1 MSPTIESMHSFFL
14 RTNVIFQR
22 LILLICL
29 SLSLVACGPS
39 SEVREF
45 AGQQQGTTYHIKVVI
60 DPSKTSERGLRDR
73 IDEIFARVDLA
84 VSNYRDD
91 SELSRFN
98 HQKTTNW
105 VPVSAELAYLTSLA
119 REVSDKTKG
128 CFDLTIKPLFDL
140 WGFSKTGP
148 QKVPPDSE
156 IRRVLKHIGM
166 GRIEVDLPGR
176 RMRKLDPEIQL
187 DLSSI
192 GQGYTVG
199 EIATALEQLGVVNYL
214 VEIGGEL
221 KVRGRKPDGSHWRVA
236 VEKPSPFSKEI
247 QSLID
252 VRQIQG
258 TAIMTAGTYRHYFE
272 QEGQVYSHIMDPRSG
287 RPVTH
292 NLLSVTILHEDP
304 TLADLWDTALLCVGE
319 EEALK
324 IAQNEN
330 LKVLMISDHE
340 HRLLETMSPAFVK
353 EKDASS
359 EQGISLSYP
368 GSAN

>member
-1 MSPTIESMHSFFL
+1 MSAHVPL
-14 RTNVIFQR
+14 QR
-22 LILLICL
+22 LTPGWLIPWICL
-29 SLSLVACGPS
+29 FLTACGS
-39 SEVREF
+39 SNEIREF
-45 AGQQQGTTYHIKVVI
+45 AGQQQGTTYHIKVVM
-60 DPSKTSERGLRDR
+60 DPSKTSENTLRER

-84 VSNYRDD
+84 ISNYRDD

-98 HQKTTNW
+98 HQKSTDW
-105 VPVSAELAYLTSLA
+105 VQVSPELAYLTSLA
-119 REVSDKTKG
+119 REVSDKTRG

-156 IRRVLKHIGM
+156 IHRVMKHIGM
-166 GRIEVDLPGR
+166 GRIEVDLSGL
-176 RMRKLDPEIQL
+176 RMRKRDPEIQV

-199 EIATALEQLGVVNYL
+199 EIAKALEEMGVADYL

-247 QSLID
+247 QNLID
-252 VRQIQG
+252 VRQIEG

-319 EEALK
+319 EEALR
-324 IAQNEN
+324 IATEEN
-330 LKVLMISDHE
+330 LKVLLISDHE
-340 HRLLETMSPAFVK
+340 HQLIETLSAAFLR
-353 EKDASS
+353 EKDIN
-359 EQGISLSYP
+359 ENQGIGLSYP
-368 GSAN
+368 AGQN

>member
-1 MSPTIESMHSFFL
+1 MLPLPPSLRRLLLCCLFLIE
-14 RTNVIFQR
+14 
-22 LILLICL
+22 LLI
-29 SLSLVACGPS
+29 SGCGPS
-39 SEVREF
+39 TEIQEYS
-45 AGQQQGTTYHIKVVI
+45 GQQQGTTYHIKVVL
-60 DPSKTSERGLRDR
+60 DPSKTSKDALRER
-73 IDEIFARVDLA
+73 IDAIFARVDLA

-98 HQKTTNW
+98 HQKTTEW

-119 REVSDKTKG
+119 REVSDKTRG

-140 WGFSKTGP
+140 WGFSKAGP
-148 QKVPPDSE
+148 QKVPPETE
-156 IRRVLKHIGM
+156 IRKVIRHIGM
-166 GRIEVDLPGR
+166 ARIEVDRPGL
-176 RMRKLDPEIQL
+176 RMRKRDPEVQL

-199 EIATALEQLGVVNYL
+199 EIATDLEQQGIVDYL

-252 VRQIQG
+252 VREIRG

-319 EEALK
+319 AEALK
-324 IAQNEN
+324 IAKEED
-330 LKVLMISDHE
+330 LKVLLISDHD
-340 HRLLETMSPAFVK
+340 HQLIETMSPAFIK
-353 EKDASS
+353 ERDATSD
-359 EQGISLSYP
+359 QGIGLTYP
-368 GSAN
+368 AKQN

>member
-1 MSPTIESMHSFFL
+1 MTFL
-14 RTNVIFQR
+14 GHLKTAPLRW
-22 LILLICL
+22 LILPISFYLAGCE
-29 SLSLVACGPS
+29 PS
-39 SEVREF
+39 NEIREF
-45 AGQQQGTTYHIKVVI
+45 AGEQQGTTYHIKVVI
-60 DPSKTSERGLRDR
+60 DPSKTSESALSER
-73 IDEIFARVDLA
+73 IDDIFARVDLA

-98 HQKTTNW
+98 HQKSTDW

-119 REVSDKTKG
+119 RSVSDKTRG

-148 QKVPPDSE
+148 QKVPPDE
-156 IRRVLKHIGM
+156 DIRRVMKHIGM
-166 GRIEVDLPGR
+166 ARIEVDLSGL
-176 RMRKLDPEIQL
+176 RMRKRDPQIQL

-199 EIATALEQLGVVNYL
+199 EIANALEQLGVVDYL

-252 VRQIQG
+252 VRQIEG

-324 IAQNEN
+324 IAKEEN
-330 LKVLMISDHE
+330 LKVLLIADHQ
-340 HRLLETMSPAFVK
+340 HQLVETMSPAFLM
-353 EKDASS
+353 ERDANA
-359 EQGISLSYP
+359 EEGIGLSYP
-368 GSAN
+368 AGQN

>member
-1 MSPTIESMHSFFL
+1 MPTAAYSMLFLSPMYRSCL
-14 RTNVIFQR
+14 QW
-22 LILLICL
+22 LIL
-29 SLSLVACGPS
+29 SLGLTLTGCGPS
-39 SEVREF
+39 SDIKEF
-45 AGQQQGTTYHIKVVI
+45 AGQQQGTTYHVKVVI
-60 DPSKTSERGLRDR
+60 DPSKISERSLQEL
-73 IDEIFARVDLA
+73 IDAIFNRVDLA

-98 HQKTTNW
+98 HQKTTDW
-105 VPVSAELAYLTSLA
+105 VSVSAELAYLTSLA
-119 REVSDKTKG
+119 QEVSDKTHG

-140 WGFSKTGP
+140 WGFSKAGP
-148 QKVPPDSE
+148 QKVPPEAE
-156 IRRVLKHIGM
+156 IRRVMKHVGM
-166 GRIEVDLPGR
+166 EKIEVDRSGR
-176 RMRKLDPEIQL
+176 RMRKRDPEIQL

-199 EIATALEQLGVVNYL
+199 VIATALEQQGLIDYL

-252 VRQIQG
+252 VRETQG

-304 TLADLWDTALLCVGE
+304 PLADLWDTALLCVGE
-319 EEALK
+319 DEALK
-324 IAQNEN
+324 VAQEEG
-330 LKVLMISDHE
+330 LKVLLISDHE
-340 HRLLETMSPAFVK
+340 HQLVETMSPAFLK
-353 EKDASS
+353 EKDAPSDLGI
-359 EQGISLSYP
+359 GISYP
-368 GSAN
+368 EKQN

>member
-1 MSPTIESMHSFFL
+1 MSFLGYANHWFF
-14 RTNVIFQR
+14 RC
-22 LILLICL
+22 LILSICL
-29 SLSLVACGPS
+29 TLTGCGPS
-39 SEVREF
+39 NEVEEF
-45 AGQQQGTTYHIKVVI
+45 VGQQQGTTYHIKVVI
-60 DPSKTSERGLRDR
+60 DPSKISETSIREL
-73 IDEIFARVDLA
+73 IDGIFARIDLA

-98 HQKTTNW
+98 HQKTTDW
-105 VPVSAELAYLTSLA
+105 IPVSAELAYLTSLA
-119 REVSDKTKG
+119 REVSDKTRG

-140 WGFSKTGP
+140 WGFSKSGP
-148 QKVPPDSE
+148 QKVPPNAE
-156 IRRVLKHIGM
+156 IRRVMKHIGM
-166 GRIEVDLPGR
+166 GRIEVDRSGL
-176 RMRKLDPEIQL
+176 RMRKRDPEIQL

-199 EIATALEQLGVVNYL
+199 EIASALEQLGVVDYL

-319 EEALK
+319 DEALK
-324 IAQNEN
+324 IAKEEN
-330 LKVLMISDHE
+330 LKVLLISDHA
-340 HRLLETMSPAFVK
+340 HQLVETMSPAFLK
-353 EKDASS
+353 EKDAAA
-359 EQGISLSYP
+359 EQGIGLSYP
-368 GSAN
+368 AKQN

>member
-1 MSPTIESMHSFFL
+1 MPALMT
-14 RTNVIFQR
+14 VQR
-22 LILLICL
+22 LLPRWVLLLFIAFFV
-29 SLSLVACGPS
+29 SGCGPS
-39 SEVREF
+39 TEIQEF
-45 AGQQQGTTYHIKVVI
+45 SGQQQGTTYHIKVVVDPTKVPKSQLSALI
-60 DPSKTSERGLRDR
+60 DA
-73 IDEIFARVDLA
+73 IFARVDLA

-91 SELSRFN
+91 SELTRFN
-98 HQKTTNW
+98 HQKSTDW
-105 VPVSAELAYLTSLA
+105 IPVSRELAYLTSLA
-119 REVSDKTKG
+119 RSVSEKTHG

-148 QKVPPDSE
+148 QKVPPE
-156 IRRVLKHIGM
+156 AQIRSAMKHIGM
-166 GRIEVDLPGR
+166 GRIEVDLPGL
-176 RMRKLDPEIQL
+176 RMQKRDPEIQL

-199 EIATALEQLGVVNYL
+199 EIANALEQQGVVDYL
-214 VEIGGEL
+214 VEIGGEI

-236 VEKPSPFSKEI
+236 VEKPSPFSQEV

-252 VRQIQG
+252 VREMKG

-319 EEALK
+319 QEALR
-324 IAQNEN
+324 IAEQEG
-330 LKVLMISDHE
+330 LKVLLISDHDHQLVE
-340 HRLLETMSPAFVK
+340 NMSGAFLK
-353 EKDASS
+353 DKDAAQD
-359 EQGISLSYP
+359 QGIGLTYP
-368 GSAN
+368 AKQN

>member
-1 MSPTIESMHSFFL
+1 MLFYEPL
-14 RTNVIFQR
+14 RPC
-22 LILLICL
+22 LHLLIISICL
-29 SLSLVACGPS
+29 ALSGCEPT

-45 AGQQQGTTYHIKVVI
+45 SGQQQGTTYHIKVVI
-60 DPSKTSERGLRDR
+60 DPAKTSEKTILAL
-73 IDEIFARVDLA
+73 IEAIFARVDLA

-98 HQKTTNW
+98 HQKSTAW

-119 REVSDKTKG
+119 REVSDKTQG

-140 WGFSKTGP
+140 WGFSKAGP
-148 QKVPPDSE
+148 QKVPPEAE
-156 IRRVLKHIGM
+156 IRRVMKHIGM
-166 GRIEVDLPGR
+166 GRIEVDRSGS
-176 RMRKLDPEIQL
+176 RMRKRDPEIQL

-199 EIATALEQLGVVNYL
+199 EIAKALEQQGVVDYL

-236 VEKPSPFSKEI
+236 VEKPSPFSQEI

-252 VRQIQG
+252 VREIQG

-319 EEALK
+319 NQALK
-324 IAQNEN
+324 IAEQEG
-330 LKVLMISDHE
+330 LKVLLIADHE
-340 HRLLETMSPAFVK
+340 HQLVETMSPAFL
-353 EKDASS
+353 KDKDTTPDR
-359 EQGISLSYP
+359 GIGVTYP
-368 GSAN
+368 AH

>member
-1 MSPTIESMHSFFL
+1 MGCLT
-14 RTNVIFQR
+14 
-22 LILLICL
+22 LI
-29 SLSLVACGPS
+29 ACEPS
-39 SEVREF
+39 NQIREF
-45 AGQQQGTTYHIKVVI
+45 SGEQQGTTYHIKVVI
-60 DPSKTSERGLRDR
+60 DPEKTSEKALAER
-73 IDEIFARVDLA
+73 IDAIFTRVDLA

-91 SELSRFN
+91 SEISRFN
-98 HQKTTNW
+98 HQKTTAW
-105 VPVSAELAYLTSLA
+105 VQVSAELAYLTSLA
-119 REVSDKTKG
+119 REVNEKTQG

-148 QKVPPDSE
+148 QKVPADE
-156 IRRVLKHIGM
+156 AIRRVMKHIGM
-166 GRIEVDLPGR
+166 ARIEVDRSGL
-176 RMRKLDPEIQL
+176 RMRKRDPEIQL

-199 EIATALEQLGVVNYL
+199 EIAKALEQQGIVDYL

-236 VEKPSPFSKEI
+236 IEKPSPFSKEI

-252 VRQIQG
+252 VREIQG
-258 TAIMTAGTYRHYFE
+258 AAIMTAGTYRHYFE

-319 EEALK
+319 TEALR
-324 IAQNEN
+324 IAEEEG
-330 LKVLMISDHE
+330 LKVLLISDHA
-340 HRLLETMSPAFVK
+340 HQLIETMSGAFLR
-353 EKDASS
+353 EKDATLDH
-359 EQGISLSYP
+359 GIGLAYP
-368 GSAN
+368 EKKN

>member
-1 MSPTIESMHSFFL
+1 MTFL
-14 RTNVIFQR
+14 SHLKTAPLRW
-22 LILLICL
+22 LILPISFYLTGCE
-29 SLSLVACGPS
+29 PS
-39 SEVREF
+39 NEIREF
-45 AGQQQGTTYHIKVVI
+45 AGEQQGTTYHIKVVI
-60 DPSKTSERGLRDR
+60 DPSKTSESALSER
-73 IDEIFARVDLA
+73 IDDIFARVDLA

-98 HQKTTNW
+98 HQKSTDW

-119 REVSDKTKG
+119 RSVSDKTRG

-148 QKVPPDSE
+148 QKVPPDE
-156 IRRVLKHIGM
+156 HIRRVMKHIGM
-166 GRIEVDLPGR
+166 ARIEVDLSGL
-176 RMRKLDPEIQL
+176 RMRKRDPQIQL

-199 EIATALEQLGVVNYL
+199 EIANALEQLGVVDYL

-252 VRQIQG
+252 VRQIEG

-324 IAQNEN
+324 IAKEEN
-330 LKVLMISDHE
+330 LKVLLIADHQ
-340 HRLLETMSPAFVK
+340 HQLVETMSPAFLK
-353 EKDASS
+353 EKDANA
-359 EQGISLSYP
+359 EEGIGLSYP
-368 GSAN
+368 AGQN